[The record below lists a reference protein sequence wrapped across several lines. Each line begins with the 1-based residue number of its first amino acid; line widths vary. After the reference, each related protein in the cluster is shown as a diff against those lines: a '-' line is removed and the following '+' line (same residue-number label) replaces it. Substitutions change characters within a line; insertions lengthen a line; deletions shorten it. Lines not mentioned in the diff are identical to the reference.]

1 MNRIKLSPLA
11 SVSADE
17 LSTKKPAPNALDQ
30 FDKITNRSDQYSL
43 FVPLHYEKN
52 YAYPLIV
59 WLHSDGSQSAE
70 IQRIM
75 PHASVR
81 NFVGVA
87 PQSPIGNFEA
97 GYFWEQEVDTIDLA
111 HDSILAAIDAASM
124 RYNIASNRIFIG
136 GAGTG
141 GTMALRIAFERPEI
155 FAGVISIN
163 GPLPE
168 REKPLGC
175 WAESRQLPVFWAHG
189 RNNKAFK
196 QSQLCQQ
203 LRLLH
208 IAGFS
213 VTLRQYPTEVC
224 TNQKTLS
231 DMNRW
236 IMETID
242 STVV

>member
-11 SVSADE
+11 SVDTDE
-17 LSTKKPAPNALDQ
+17 ISSKDSTLKTLDQ

-59 WLHSDGSQSAE
+59 WLHSDGSQSSE
-70 IQRIM
+70 I
-75 PHASVR
+75 
-81 NFVGVA
+81 
-87 PQSPIGNFEA
+87 
-97 GYFWEQEVDTIDLA
+97 
-111 HDSILAAIDAASM
+111 DSILAAIDAASM

-141 GTMALRIAFERPEI
+141 GTMAFRIAFERPEL
-155 FAGVISIN
+155 FAGVISMN

-168 REKPLGC
+168 HEKPLGC

-189 RNNKAFK
+189 RTNKEFE

-213 VTLRQYPTEVC
+213 VTLRQYPTETC
-224 TNQKTLS
+224 TNEKTLS

-242 STVV
+242 SSVG